1 MKLQQNT
8 LIVAQTPP
16 INQSKHG
23 IYVPDSLL
31 EKRNRG
37 VVTHIGTNVDPELLG
52 KEVLFQLPAA
62 QDFNYENISGKLLFT
77 TDIIAT
83 LN

>member
-1 MKLQQNT
+1 MQLQKNSIIISQ
-8 LIVAQTPP
+8 LLP

-37 VVTHIGTNVDPELLG
+37 IVMHIGTNVDPDLLG
-52 KEVLFQLPAA
+52 KEVLFQLAAA
-62 QDFNYENISGKLLFT
+62 QDFNYENITGKLLFT

>member
-1 MKLQQNT
+1 MKLQKNNL
-8 LIVAQTPP
+8 LIKQLDP

-37 VVTHIGTNVDPELLG
+37 IVTHIGTNVDPDLLG

-62 QDFNYENISGKLLFT
+62 QDFNYENITGKLLFT

>member
-1 MKLQQNT
+1 MQLQKNNLLVQQ
-8 LIVAQTPP
+8 LDP

-37 VVTHIGTNVDPELLG
+37 IVTHVGTNVDPDLLG
-52 KEVLFQLPAA
+52 KEILFQLAAA
-62 QDFNYENISGKLLFT
+62 QDFNYENITGKLLFT

>member
-1 MKLQQNT
+1 MKLQKNNL
-8 LIVAQTPP
+8 LIKPLDP

-37 VVTHIGTNVDPELLG
+37 VVTHIGTNVDPDLLG
-52 KEVLFQLPAA
+52 KEILFQLAAA
-62 QDFNYENISGKLLFT
+62 QDFNYENITGKLLFT